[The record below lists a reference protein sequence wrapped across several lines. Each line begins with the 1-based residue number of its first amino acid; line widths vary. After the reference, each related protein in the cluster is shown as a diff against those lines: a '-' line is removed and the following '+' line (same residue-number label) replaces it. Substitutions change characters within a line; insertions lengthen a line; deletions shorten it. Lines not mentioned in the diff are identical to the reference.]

1 MLDDIISLLKR
12 QNPVLLVIFVA
23 IALFVGLEFWKHY
36 EEKRDEQEAWEAY
49 KEYMK
54 EVSKEQRKIAKE
66 YKEKYGVDLIYGQ

>member
-23 IALFVGLEFWKHY
+23 IALFVGLEFWKYY